1 MDIQTRKIR
10 FVQRFLK
17 LESEEVLAKLESII
31 KKETTITYNSEEIE
45 PMTLKE
51 FEERI
56 EKSMEDARNGRVISA
71 EDLKKKI
78 DKWN

>member
-31 KKETTITYNSEEIE
+31 KKETAVPYDSEETK
-45 PMTLKE
+45 PMTIKE

>member
-1 MDIQTRKIR
+1 MDIQTRKIK

-17 LESEEVLAKLESII
+17 LENEEVLAKLESII